1 MVSGAR
7 YDRNEYRDIEDTIR
21 GLILVAEQAMERGIM
36 SRQSSH
42 PSFTFS
48 DRIDLHDAIKSGKN
62 TLAMIR
68 LKGGDMPEKEK
79 ERFFKLP
86 GMLRK
91 IDALDEVFNK
101 PLETDYDALVM
112 ALVLGITA
120 PSEEDAIAVSA
131 QAELVARSL
140 TLEEVMR
147 AKLEA
152 LLICGLDHEEEE

>member
-1 MVSGAR
+1 MLVGAR

-48 DRIDLHDAIKSGKN
+48 DRVDLHDAIKGGKN
-62 TLAMIR
+62 TLAMIK
-68 LKGGDMPEKEK
+68 LKGGDMSEKE
-79 ERFFKLP
+79 
-86 GMLRK
+86 MLRK
-91 IDALDEVFNK
+91 IDALDEVRSR

-112 ALVLGITA
+112 SLVLGITA

-131 QAELVARSL
+131 RAELVARSL

-152 LLICGLDHEEEE
+152 LLICGLDYEEEE